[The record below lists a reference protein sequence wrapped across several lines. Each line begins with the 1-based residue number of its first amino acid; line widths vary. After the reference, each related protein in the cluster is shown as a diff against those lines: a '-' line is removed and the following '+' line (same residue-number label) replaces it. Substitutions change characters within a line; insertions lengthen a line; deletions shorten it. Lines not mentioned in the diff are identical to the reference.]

1 MVKRERLDR
10 LLVERGL
17 AGTRAEARRRILAGE
32 VLVEKRTAAKAGSF
46 VDSTAPIELTR
57 ARAYVSRAGEKLE
70 QALADF
76 AISVEDKIAL
86 DVGASTGGFTDCL
99 LASGARRIYAV
110 DVGHEQFAAKLKADP
125 RVVLF
130 EKTDIRRLKADLL
143 PEPPTLATIDASFIS
158 LRLILPAVRD
168 LIAPRGEIVALIKP
182 QFEVGKEKIGKGV
195 VRSPEEHARVIEE
208 IKTAAFGDRL
218 ETLAVSE
225 SPLLGA
231 KGNKEFFIHLRK
243 ID

>member
-1 MVKRERLDR
+1 MVRRERLDK

-32 VLVEKRTAAKAGSF
+32 VLVEKKTAAKAGSF
-46 VDSTAPIELTR
+46 VDSSAPIELTR
-57 ARAYVSRAGEKLE
+57 ARVYVSRGGEKLQ
-70 QALADF
+70 QALTDF
-76 AISVEDKIAL
+76 DVTVEGKIAL

-99 LASGARRIYAV
+99 ISSGARLVYAV
-110 DVGHEQFAAKLKADP
+110 DVGHEQFAAKLRADP

-143 PEPPTLATIDASFIS
+143 PEPPALATIDAAFIS

-168 LIAPRGEIVALIKP
+168 LLAPRGEIIALIKP

-195 VRSPEEHARVIEE
+195 VRKAAEHARVIEE
-208 IKTAAFGDRL
+208 IKTAACGERL

-225 SPLLGA
+225 SALSGA